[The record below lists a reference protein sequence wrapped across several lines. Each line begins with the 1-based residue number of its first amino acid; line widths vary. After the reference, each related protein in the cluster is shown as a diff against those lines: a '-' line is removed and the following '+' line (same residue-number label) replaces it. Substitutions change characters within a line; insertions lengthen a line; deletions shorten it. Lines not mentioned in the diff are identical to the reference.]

1 MIVRWAVNAAALYI
15 TTRFVAGVDAH
26 TTEAILVAAALLG
39 IVNAF
44 IRPILMVLTLPLNVV
59 TLGLFTFVINGL
71 LLRLVASA
79 VSGFEVTGFGP
90 AILGALVMSV
100 VSSLINYLVRDR

>member
-1 MIVRWAVNAAALYI
+1 ME
-15 TTRFVAGVDAH
+15 AH

-44 IRPILMVLTLPLNVV
+44 IRPILIVLTLPLNIV
-59 TLGLFTFVINGL
+59 TLGLFTFVLNGL

-79 VSGFEVTGFGP
+79 VSGFVVTGLGP
-90 AILGALVMSV
+90 AVVGALVMSV
-100 VSSLINYLVRDR
+100 VSSFINYLVRDR